1 MYGCTEKHLS
11 VLFTIV
17 TLQNFTVT
25 NDIRSTNNTGCV
37 TTSILGQC
45 SNSLPSKV
53 HGIEA
58 YNQIGCVVDQIRFKS
73 EAGHSI
79 FVCNYVIYEHP
90 QLYFKLN
97 MSFRSVVFGFMN
109 QL

>member
-1 MYGCTEKHLS
+1 MLLVNKDTM
-11 VLFTIV
+11 
-17 TLQNFTVT
+17 
-25 NDIRSTNNTGCV
+25 NNRLLT
-37 TTSILGQC
+37 
-45 SNSLPSKV
+45 
-53 HGIEA
+53 
-58 YNQIGCVVDQIRFKS
+58 DQIKFKS

-97 MSFRSVVFGFMN
+97 MFFRSAVFGFMN